1 MVKMWLT
8 VKEVA
13 DLIGK
18 TTRTIE
24 RYASNNK
31 FEIKKQKSKGGCG
44 KNRGFKFLIDLYSLP
59 EDTQIEYFRRLEANK
74 KEENTGL
81 HESPPPDNLMKYRD
95 QMGMILKK
103 VDIVKEAFRIQEF
116 CKPQSTYKL
125 KELASSNNINLA
137 TLYRWIN
144 LYKSNYSI
152 TSLGKG
158 ENINRG
164 RRKKITDE
172 LMKYMKSLYL
182 DKRQPSIAQC
192 YRQVIEYCGEHNL
205 HIPSYQSVRKIIK
218 EGIPP
223 TVTSMAREGEMK
235 WKDTYEPIIRRDFS
249 KFPVNQLWFSDHHE
263 FDIFV
268 DYNGRIMRPWITAN
282 EDARSRT
289 IVGYYIH
296 FRPNSRAIALSLR
309 HSILPKTHED
319 YPMCGI
325 PKEIYID
332 NGKDYRSRLIS
343 GRIKN
348 WGKVDIDKETKGI
361 LQELGVKIHHAK
373 PYYARSKII
382 ERWFWTLEE
391 EIRLL
396 PGYCG
401 KNPKDRPSKLKKE
414 IKTGN
419 LLSFKRFLLEIEA
432 IVVKYH
438 NRKHRT
444 INTKPQIEWVENISA
459 PVIPDERSL
468 DVLLMT
474 PVIKRIYSDG
484 IHFFGGRRYWNTY
497 FVSHKLINQEVEV
510 RYDPDNINEVLVFQN
525 EEYLCKADKKGAIGF
540 DTEEELKK
548 SLSLQKRTRKKIKE
562 VVREMEGN
570 QIPSRLFDLEDYD
583 RKRVKPPIKKVGK
596 TRFDKKQKEDDEDE
610 IFVWEFEREEAL
622 QRARTKLNKEKRCQ
636 KPPKA

>member
-1 MVKMWLT
+1 MWLT

-13 DLIGK
+13 DLTGK
-18 TTRTIE
+18 TSRWIRE
-24 RYASNNK
+24 ECSKDKYK
-31 FEIKKQKSKGGCG
+31 IKKQKSKGGSG

-59 EDTQIEYFRRLEANK
+59 EHVQVEYFRKLEEKK
-74 KEENTGL
+74 KEESTGL
-81 HESPPPDNLMKYRD
+81 HEPPPPDNLMLYRD
-95 QMGMILKK
+95 QMDTILQKI
-103 VDIVKEAFRIQEF
+103 DIVKEAFRIQEVY
-116 CKPQSTYKL
+116 KPESTYKL
-125 KELASSNNINLA
+125 EELAIKNNISLA
-137 TLYRWIN
+137 TLYRWIK

-152 TSLGKG
+152 TSLGRG
-158 ENINRG
+158 ENITRG
-164 RRKKITDE
+164 KRKKITDE

-192 YRQVIEYCGEHNL
+192 HRQVIEYCEENNL
-205 HIPSYQSVRKIIK
+205 YIPSYQSVRKIIK

-223 TVTSMAREGEMK
+223 MVTSMARDGEMK

-249 KFPVNQLWFSDHHE
+249 EFPVNQLWFSDHHE

-268 DYNGRIMRPWITAN
+268 DYNGRIFRPWITAN
-282 EDARSRT
+282 MDARSRA
-289 IVGYYIH
+289 IVGYSIH
-296 FRPNSRAIALSLR
+296 FRPNSKAISLSLR
-309 HSILPKTHED
+309 HSILPKTRED

-332 NGKDYRSRLIS
+332 NGRDYRSCLIS
-343 GRIKN
+343 GRTKN
-348 WGKVDIDKETKGI
+348 WGKVDFDKDTKGI

-391 EIRLL
+391 EIRLI

-414 IKTGN
+414 IKIGN
-419 LLSFKRFLLEIEA
+419 LLSFKRFLLELEE

-438 NRKHRT
+438 NSKHRT
-444 INTKPQIEWVENISA
+444 INTKPQIEWIENIGA

-468 DVLLMT
+468 DVLLM
-474 PVIKRIYSDG
+474 PSMIKRIYSDG
-484 IHFFGGRRYWNTY
+484 IHFFGGRRYWDTY
-497 FVSHKLINQEVEV
+497 FVSHKLINKEVEV
-510 RYDPDNINEVLVFQN
+510 RYDPDDINEVLVFQN
-525 EEYLCKADKKGAIGF
+525 EKYLCKAYKKGAIGF
-540 DTEEELKK
+540 NTEEELKE
-548 SLSLQKRTRKKIKE
+548 SLNLQKRTRKKIKE
-562 VVREMEGN
+562 VVREMEGG
-570 QIPSRLFDLEDYD
+570 QIPPRLFDLEDYN

-596 TRFDKKQKEDDEDE
+596 TRFDEKQKEDDEDE

-622 QRARTKLNKEKRCQ
+622 QRAKTKLNKERRCQ